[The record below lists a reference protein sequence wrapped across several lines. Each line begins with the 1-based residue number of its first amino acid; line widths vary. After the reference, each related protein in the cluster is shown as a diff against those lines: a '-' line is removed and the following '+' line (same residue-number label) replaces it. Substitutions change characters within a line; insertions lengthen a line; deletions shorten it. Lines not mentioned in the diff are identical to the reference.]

1 MSKAKDL
8 LKLAEG
14 TELRELGHVMA
25 GKTSSFTCS
34 ECGYSNVGPSDA
46 ESIMCPMCQSIM
58 TPVHESKED
67 NKVNEQMDE
76 YDKQNTLAVLVDY
89 LNSKTGQDYKVVQSQ
104 FDFKNFDFS
113 VVVSPAVPESP
124 GMVDELAN
132 IFGTEVGNVS
142 VVKDTVTV
150 NGAGSNMKEE

>member
-25 GKTSSFTCS
+25 GKTASFSCS

-46 ESIMCPMCQSIM
+46 ETIMCPMCQSVM
-58 TPVHESKED
+58 NPVTESD
-67 NKVNEQMDE
+67 NKVSEQMDE
-76 YDKQNTLAVLVDY
+76 YDKQNTLNVLLDY

-104 FDFKNFDFS
+104 FDFQNFDFS
-113 VVVSPAVPESP
+113 VVVSPTVPESP
-124 GMVDELAN
+124 GMVDDLAS

-142 VVKDTVTV
+142 VIKDTVKV
-150 NGAGSNMKEE
+150 NGAGSKMEKE